1 MDVQWYPGHM
11 TKARRMMEE
20 NIKLIDIV
28 VEIVDARIPMSSR
41 NPDIDKMANNKKRIL
56 LLNKSDLADDAVTD
70 KWVEHF
76 KSKGFYVLKLD
87 SRKANQAKKTMK
99 LIEEASKE
107 KIERD
112 LKRGIKNRPVRIM
125 IAGIPNVGK
134 STFINSLAGKGVA
147 RTGDKP
153 GVTKG
158 KQWIKIGKNIDLL
171 DTPGILW
178 PKFEDRN
185 IGIRLAMIGSVN
197 DEILSKEE
205 LAVML
210 IDVIKERYS
219 GSIKDRYEVDEIE
232 DSYKLLE
239 DIAIKRNCIKKG
251 AAPDTLKAADII
263 LDEFRGGVI
272 GRFSLDTLE

>member
-1 MDVQWYPGHM
+1 
-11 TKARRMMEE
+11 
-20 NIKLIDIV
+20 
-28 VEIVDARIPMSSR
+28 
-41 NPDIDKMANNKKRIL
+41 
-56 LLNKSDLADDAVTD
+56 
-70 KWVEHF
+70 
-76 KSKGFYVLKLD
+76 
-87 SRKANQAKKTMK
+87 
-99 LIEEASKE
+99 
-107 KIERD
+107 
-112 LKRGIKNRPVRIM
+112 
-125 IAGIPNVGK
+125 
-134 STFINSLAGKGVA
+134 
-147 RTGDKP
+147 
-153 GVTKG
+153 
-158 KQWIKIGKNIDLL
+158 
-171 DTPGILW
+171 
-178 PKFEDRN
+178 
-185 IGIRLAMIGSVN
+185 MIGSVN